1 MPIVTF
7 KILGIVPL
15 QHRVCTGY
23 DGQQSSLLQHFLHVN
38 LLHAGVAYSPSVV
51 PLLAGYEHEHPV
63 EHVPLPPETL
73 IHFCNS
79 ARHCHVHEPVQGCS
93 VVVVVVVDDVL
104 LVVVDDVVVPVLLV
118 VVVVGG
124 AVLVVLVVVL
134 EVVDVVVELVELLV
148 LEVVDD
154 ELLDE
159 LLLDVL
165 DVLEVVGGIVLIIH
179 HPSKLPTRLCN

>member
-1 MPIVTF
+1 M
-7 KILGIVPL
+7 
-15 QHRVCTGY
+15 
-23 DGQQSSLLQHFLHVN
+23 HVN

-104 LVVVDDVVVPVLLV
+104 VDVV
-118 VVVVGG
+118 VVVVGA
-124 AVLVVLVVVL
+124 AVVVVLVVELVV
-134 EVVDVVVELVELLV
+134 VVDVDVVLVEV
-148 LEVVDD
+148 
-154 ELLDE
+154 
-159 LLLDVL
+159 
-165 DVLEVVGGIVLIIH
+165 VVGDD
-179 HPSKLPTRLCN
+179 

>member
-1 MPIVTF
+1 MPFKLNVANKNFGRIIV
-7 KILGIVPL
+7 
-15 QHRVCTGY
+15 QHVK
-23 DGQQSSLLQHFLHVN
+23 GQQSVTPQHFTHVSR
-38 LLHAGVAYSPSVV
+38 LHAGVAVSPSVV

-104 LVVVDDVVVPVLLV
+104 LVVVDDVVVPVLVV

-124 AVLVVLVVVL
+124 AVLVVLVDVDVVL
-134 EVVDVVVELVELLV
+134 VDVVVGEDWHGTETCSLKYAPG
-148 LEVVDD
+148 
-154 ELLDE
+154 LD
-159 LLLDVL
+159 
-165 DVLEVVGGIVLIIH
+165 G
-179 HPSKLPTRLCN
+179 